1 MPQSQ
6 ISAREASRP
15 RGVMLVSTACIL
27 AAVTFCAG
35 LFAGLT
41 LSSVQQVQ
49 QPAVSVAAS
58 PEAAQNG
65 SSGHSQE
72 WLTHVEQARASVEK
86 NPNDADA
93 WTHLGNLYFDGQ
105 HSEEAVEAYERSLTL
120 SPGNPDVLTDLGTMY
135 RSLGK
140 ADEALARFDAAIA
153 ARSDHRNAR
162 FNRGLTLALDLG
174 RPAEGLA
181 AWKELLALHPDVTM
195 GDGRP
200 LKESFAP
207 LATDAAT
214 LLEQQNKNDE
224 ALAAYDLA
232 LNEQPDFAPA
242 VERKAALL
250 ERLGRADEA
259 ASLLSRLKAPSA
271 TAASQ
276 AETGQSATAAGN

>member
-58 PEAAQNG
+58 PETAQSG

-72 WLTHVEQARASVEK
+72 WLT
-86 NPNDADA
+86 
-93 WTHLGNLYFDGQ
+93 
-105 HSEEAVEAYERSLTL
+105 ERSLAL

-153 ARSDHRNAR
+153 ARPDHRNAR